1 MRKIR
6 WSVVAVLLSVL
17 SVLSVAP
24 GAFAA
29 GPATVP
35 GALGEKLDLYMTRL
49 EGFGF
54 SGALLVAKDGRVVL
68 HKGYGLADRKS
79 RVPFAAETVF
89 DVGSIT
95 KQFTAAAILKLEMQ
109 GKLQV
114 TDPISKYF
122 DGVPEDKKGITLHH
136 LLTHSAGVPDGFGG
150 DYEEAPRDEVVKKAL
165 AAKLLW
171 APGAGY
177 QYSNAGFSLLG
188 AIVEIASGK
197 PYEAYLQENLFKP
210 AGMTKTGYRAARWE
224 PGTIAHGFRGEEDW
238 GTPLDHAWAPDGPWW
253 NLRANGGIL
262 STVGDLYKWHQ
273 ALEGEAV
280 LSKEAKAKL
289 FAPHVR
295 DGGDDSHYGYGW
307 AIAKTPRGTR
317 LVWHNGGNG
326 IFAADFHRYVEEG
339 VVIAIGSNQSDF
351 PSTRVSGD
359 ISRLA
364 FGGEVTIPPA
374 VAKVEAKSLERC
386 AGTYVLPSGAR
397 LEVSAAPADPRG
409 TPRLRVTAEGGEAL
423 ALLLGETGRPPEA
436 VREAEGRLLAALQ
449 AVLKGDFGP
458 LHQVYGADMPLEQV
472 ATRAKETWR
481 EMEERHGPFKRFEM
495 IGTGSRGSRAVTYVR
510 FQFENGTAIGEYG
523 WEGPAVTNVRFLDA
537 PPGGFFLPE
546 SSTELASFD
555 PRTRAVKR
563 IACDLPAEGPATA
576 IAVRAPGGDVRA
588 RRVE

>member
-17 SVLSVAP
+17 SVAP

-29 GPATVP
+29 GPAAVQ
-35 GALGEKLDLYMTRL
+35 GVLGEKLDLYMTRL

-54 SGALLVAKDGRVVL
+54 AGALLVAKDGQVVL

-79 RVPFAAETVF
+79 RAPFAAETVF
-89 DVGSIT
+89 DIGSIT

-171 APGAGY
+171 PPGGGY
-177 QYSNAGFSLLG
+177 QYSNAGYSLLG

-210 AGMTKTGYRAARWE
+210 AGMTKTGYRVASWE
-224 PGTIAHGFRGEEDW
+224 AGTIARGFQGEEDW

-273 ALEGEAV
+273 ALEGEAI

-295 DGGDDSHYGYGW
+295 EGEDDSHYGYGW

-317 LVWHNGGNG
+317 LVWHSGGNG

-339 VVIAIGSNQSDF
+339 LVIAIGSNQSDF
-351 PSTRVSGD
+351 PSTRVSWEV
-359 ISRLA
+359 SRLA
-364 FGGEVTIPPA
+364 FGGEATIPPA
-374 VAKVEAKSLERC
+374 LAKVEAKSLERC
-386 AGTYVLPSGAR
+386 AGTYALPSGAR
-397 LEVSAAPADPRG
+397 LVVSAAPADSRG
-409 TPRLRVTAEGGEAL
+409 TPRLQVMAEGGEAL

-436 VREAEGRLLAALQ
+436 VRESEGRLLAALQ
-449 AVLKGDFGP
+449 AARKGDFSP

-472 ATRAKETWR
+472 STRAKEIWGNL
-481 EMEERHGPFKRFEM
+481 EERHGPFDRFEM
-495 IGTGSRGSRAVTYVR
+495 LGTGGRGGRLVTYVR
-510 FQFENGTAIGEYG
+510 LHFKNGTAIIEYG
-523 WEGPAVTNVRFLDA
+523 WDGPIVASVRVLDA
-537 PPGGFFLPE
+537 LPGGFFLPE
-546 SSTELASFD
+546 SPNELASFD
-555 PRTRAVKR
+555 PRSRTVKR
-563 IACDLPAEGPATA
+563 IACELPAEGPATA
-576 IAVRAPGGDVRA
+576 IAVRAASGEVRA